1 MNANDFINAVK
12 NYNGFASLTIVKT
25 DVVKK
30 SCPLTNVIEQ
40 VQYSH
45 VAIGTSYENAVNNR
59 NERIN
64 GSRDF
69 VAESLPWGQWEI
81 ANKVISHKGNYYLR
95 YYKNRN
101 TITTRTLFVG
111 DRLATVEEANIIHA
125 FYKSSGSNNSNRQ
138 SYIGIAND
146 EQVQPR
152 VTNIN
157 SIIKIKFGNFAI

>member
-12 NYNGFASLTIVKT
+12 NYNGFASMTIVKT

-30 SCPLTNVIEQ
+30 SCPLANVTEQ

-95 YYKNRN
+95 YYISRN
-101 TITTRTLFVG
+101 TITTRTLYVG
-111 DRLATVEEANIIHA
+111 DRLATVEEAKIINA
-125 FYKSSGSNNSNRQ
+125 YYKSSGSNNSNRQ
-138 SYIGIAND
+138 SSIGIVSA
-146 EQVQPR
+146 EQVHPR

-157 SIIKIKFGNFAI
+157 SITKIKFGNFAI

>member
-12 NYNGFASLTIVKT
+12 NYNGFASMTIVKT

-30 SCPLTNVIEQ
+30 SCPLANVTEQ

-45 VAIGTSYENAVNNR
+45 VTIGTSYEKAVNNR

-101 TITTRTLFVG
+101 TITTRTLYVG
-111 DRLATVEEANIIHA
+111 DRLATVEEVKIINA
-125 FYKSSGSNNSNRQ
+125 YYKSSGSNNSNRQ
-138 SYIGIAND
+138 SYIGIDSA
-146 EQVQPR
+146 EQVHPR
-152 VTNIN
+152 VTNIVN
-157 SIIKIKFGNFAI
+157 IVRIKFGDFAF